1 MDSEELIRIENLTK
15 AYHVGDIT
23 VQALRGVSLSIAKGS
38 FVAKLAPHAAPIG
51 FFCAKQPHGVI

>member
-38 FVAKLAPHAAPIG
+38 FVAISGPVG
-51 FFCAKQPHGVI
+51 FREIDIHEHSRLSG